1 MKKYMSFFLL
11 IIASIS
17 SSIFALD
24 TNDHKTINQII
35 EHFTNAWND
44 HAGQGSAD
52 YYSQDADFVNIFGMA
67 FAGKQEIEERHIK
80 IHESFLKGSTF
91 EVTDLR
97 LREAK
102 PGIVIGHVYWKV
114 SNIQKPEK
122 DPLNETMKGIF
133 THVFLK
139 NHDKWEITAT
149 QNTPIS
155 N

>member
-1 MKKYMSFFLL
+1 MKKRISLLLL

-17 SSIFALD
+17 SSVSALD
-24 TNDHKTINQII
+24 TSDHKAINQII

-67 FAGKQEIEERHIK
+67 FSGKQEIEERHVK
-80 IHESFLKGSTF
+80 IHESFLKGSVF
-91 EVTDLR
+91 EVIDLR

-102 PGIVIGHVYWKV
+102 PGVVIAHVYWKV
-114 SNIQKPEK
+114 SNIQKPGK
-122 DPLNETMKGIF
+122 DPLNEIMKGVF

-139 NHDKWEITAT
+139 NQDGWEITAT
-149 QNTPIS
+149 QNTVLS